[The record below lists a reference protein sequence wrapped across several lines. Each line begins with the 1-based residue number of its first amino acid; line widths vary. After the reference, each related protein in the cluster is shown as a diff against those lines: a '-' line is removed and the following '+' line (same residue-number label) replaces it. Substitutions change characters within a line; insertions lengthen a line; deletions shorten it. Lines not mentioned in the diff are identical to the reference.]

1 MGRTAKMCSEAFSM
15 EKISIK
21 HTLDHLF
28 RHEYSKLVALL
39 TNKYSASNIDL
50 VEDAVQES
58 LYKAA
63 KIWPYKNT
71 PENPSAWLYRVAS
84 NHLIDQLRRE
94 NKSVDWEENDN
105 QKEIE
110 TDFELDDDAIKD
122 EQLKMIFACCHP
134 SMKVQEQLMLSLKLL
149 CGLSVQEI
157 ARALLKNEEAT
168 KKAITRAKVKFKNEV
183 GDLQVPQGND
193 LQVRLDAVL
202 QVIYLLFNE
211 GYKATAGDKL
221 MKGDLSEEAIRMAML
236 LLNEEACDTGELNA
250 LISMMLFKAA
260 RFPARND
267 IEGNLVTLEFQNRDL
282 WRKDYI
288 EYGWKFLKKSSAF
301 PGRSVYQIEAAIAS
315 YYSNAAS
322 YKETNWKQ
330 ILGLY
335 DVLVLYKPSPVV
347 KMSRVLVMS
356 KVNGPSCALE
366 KLHEIEKEMKGNQS
380 FEALKADL
388 YAETKNW
395 DKARF
400 HLTIAIGQAQNQK
413 ERRFL
418 EDKLQRWIGH

>member
-1 MGRTAKMCSEAFSM
+1 MWLEAFLM
-15 EKISIK
+15 EKKSIE

-63 KIWPYKNT
+63 KIWPYKST
-71 PENPSAWLYRVAS
+71 PNNPSAWLYSVAN

-94 NKSVDWEENDN
+94 NKSVNWEEND
-105 QKEIE
+105 
-110 TDFELDDDAIKD
+110 LDNGEEPTLDLDEESIKD

-134 SMKVQEQLMLSLKLL
+134 SMKIQDQLMLSLKLL
-149 CGLSVQEI
+149 CGLSVKEI

-168 KKAITRAKVKFKNEV
+168 KKAITRAKQKFKGQV
-183 GDLQVPQGND
+183 GNLIVPSD
-193 LQVRLDAVL
+193 DELKSRLEAVL

-211 GYKATAGDKL
+211 GYKATSGEKL
-221 MKGDLSEEAIRMAML
+221 IKNDLSEEAIRMGML
-236 LLNEEACDTGELNA
+236 LLNEEACNTAELNA
-250 LISMMLFKAA
+250 MISMMLFKAA
-260 RFPARND
+260 RFPARADKN
-267 IEGNLVTLEFQNRDL
+267 GRLLTLEFQDRSL

-288 EYGWKFLKKSSAF
+288 EYGWKFLKKSALF
-301 PGRSVYQIEAAIAS
+301 PGRTVYQIEAAIAS
-315 YYSNAAS
+315 YYSNAAT
-322 YKETNWKQ
+322 YEATNWKQ

-347 KMSRVLVMS
+347 KMSRILVLS
-356 KVNGPSCALE
+356 KVQGAEFALKE
-366 KLHEIEKEMKGNQS
+366 LIEIEKDLDGNQS

-388 YAETKNW
+388 YAEIRDWRN
-395 DKARF
+395 ARF
-400 HLTIAIGQAQNQK
+400 HLSLAIKQAQNHT
-413 ERRFL
+413 ERRYL
-418 EDKLQRWIGH
+418 EEKMTKWKLHKV